1 MKQKRIIKKKQRQFN
16 YYCLFIVVIDRKAL
30 SHCCL
35 SYISRACNNIDV
47 FRLLLLSIDDD
58 EEQRNTFRAKSK
70 ENIYFF
76 CLFLINLSK
85 PGFDPA
91 NVREKLPDDNSGIL
105 TPSSISSTSKD
116 RTGIG

>member
-1 MKQKRIIKKKQRQFN
+1 LN
-16 YYCLFIVVIDRKAL
+16 SYGLFIDRKVL

-70 ENIYFF
+70 ENMIVVY
-76 CLFLINLSK
+76 LMSL

-91 NVREKLPDDNSGIL
+91 NVREKLPDDNSGIF
-105 TPSSISSTSKD
+105 TPSSISSIIKD
-116 RTGIG
+116 